1 MTDSPESAPT
11 AAAPA
16 AAAQADLA
24 FMRTLVQSGGGQFQ
38 KTFGQG
44 YLAAGLCYG
53 GELLGACAQGAG
65 LLPMN
70 LPMSLVV
77 HLLPTL
83 VFLVAIF
90 WTTWP
95 TRNAKPSMFGRAM
108 RAVFACI
115 GASYLCLAAVIA
127 SVALREHSLAT
138 WLIYPC
144 AVYVLQGAAWLI
156 YFNLSRRPWMLI
168 VALGWFACGIAM
180 GWCVTNPAIFLLF
193 AAIGLT
199 VLMVVPGWILARSTQ
214 AD

>member
-1 MTDSPESAPT
+1 MTDSPEGVE
-11 AAAPA
+11 AAPA
-16 AAAQADLA
+16 AAALADLA

-53 GELLGACAQGAG
+53 AELLASAAQGLGA
-65 LLPMN
+65 LPTN
-70 LPMSLVV
+70 LPASLLIHV
-77 HLLPTL
+77 LPTV
-83 VFLVAIF
+83 VFLALIF
-90 WTTWP
+90 RITWP
-95 TRNAKPSMFGRAM
+95 TRNAKPSTFGRAM

-115 GASYLCLAAVIA
+115 GTSYLCLAAAIA

-156 YFNLSRRPWMLI
+156 YFNLSRRVSMLL

-180 GWCVTNPAIFLLF
+180 AWFVTAPAVFLVL
-193 AAIGLT
+193 AASGLT
-199 VLMVVPGWILARSTQ
+199 VLMVVPGWLLARSTQ
-214 AD
+214 AE

>member
-1 MTDSPESAPT
+1 MNNSPESGPT
-11 AAAPA
+11 AQAVS
-16 AAAQADLA
+16 AQADLA

-53 GELLGACAQGAG
+53 AELLASAAQGLG
-65 LLPMN
+65 FVPMN
-70 LPMSLVV
+70 LVAALAI
-77 HLLPTL
+77 HLLPTV
-83 VFLVAIF
+83 VFIVLMFRI
-90 WTTWP
+90 TWP
-95 TRNAKPSMFGRAM
+95 TRHAKPSMFGRAM

-115 GASYLCLAAVIA
+115 GTSYICLAVVIA
-127 SVALREHSLAT
+127 SVALRERSLAT

-156 YFNLSRRPWMLI
+156 YFNLSRRPWLLL

-180 GWCVTNPAIFLLF
+180 AWFVNNPAIYMVL
-193 AAIGLT
+193 AAFGLT
-199 VLMVVPGWILARSTQ
+199 VLMVAPGWLLARSVE

>member
-1 MTDSPESAPT
+1 MSNSPESAQ
-11 AAAPA
+11 AVS
-16 AAAQADLA
+16 AQADLA
-24 FMRTLVQSGGGQFQ
+24 YLRTLVQSGGGQFQ

-53 GELLGACAQGAG
+53 AELLASAAQGLG

-70 LPMSLVV
+70 LITALAV
-77 HLLPTL
+77 HLLPT
-83 VFLVAIF
+83 VIF
-90 WTTWP
+90 IVLIFRITWP
-95 TRNAKPSMFGRAM
+95 TRNAKPTMFGRAM

-115 GASYLCLAAVIA
+115 GTSYICLAAVIA
-127 SVALREHSLAT
+127 SVALREQSLAT

-156 YFNLSRRPWMLI
+156 YFNLSRRPWLLL
-168 VALGWFACGIAM
+168 VALGWFACGVAM
-180 GWCVTNPAIFLLF
+180 AWFVTNPAIFLVL

-199 VLMVVPGWILARSTQ
+199 VLMVVPGWLLARSVE